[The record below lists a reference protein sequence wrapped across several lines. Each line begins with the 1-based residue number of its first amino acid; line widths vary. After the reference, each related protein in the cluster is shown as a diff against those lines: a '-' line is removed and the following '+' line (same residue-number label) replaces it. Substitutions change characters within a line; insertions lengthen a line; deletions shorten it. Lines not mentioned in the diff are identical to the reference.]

1 MTTETVPEQ
10 VHGSSAVLRVG
21 TGPLAA
27 PMLGR
32 VVAMML
38 ARAGC
43 PVDRLDDTLTVC
55 DALSAHAPTHAADGH
70 VRFTLLAHPDGLELR
85 VGGLAG
91 GGAHRLLTD
100 SALPGIGQVI
110 EPIVDEL
117 RIDPSIEDGEEE
129 LVLTVS
135 FPALPPQD

>member
-10 VHGSSAVLRVG
+10 VHESSAVLRVG

-43 PVDRLDDTLTVC
+43 PVDRLDDALTVC
-55 DALSAHAPTHAADGH
+55 DALSAHAPAYAANGH
-70 VRFTLLAHPDGLELR
+70 VRFTVLTHPDGLELR
-85 VGGLAG
+85 VGALVG
-91 GGAHRLLTD
+91 GGGRRLLSE
-100 SALPGIGQVI
+100 SALPGVGPVI

-117 RIDPSIEDGEEE
+117 RIEPAMADGEEE
-129 LVLTVS
+129 LILAIG
-135 FPALPPQD
+135 FPALPPKD